1 MDDHDLELYLAANG
15 VAGEVI
21 RMPAHT
27 PTVETAAQ
35 VLGTT
40 AERIA
45 KSLLFLLNP
54 VGAGDE
60 PMPIL
65 VIASGTDRVD
75 YRLVADCVGL
85 SRKRI
90 RLADATAVQAVTGYP
105 VGGVPPLGHPR
116 PLRTL
121 IDQRVLNQPEIY
133 AGGGAVDAL
142 LRIAP
147 AEIVRATGA
156 QTVDVV
162 AEGRGA

>member
-1 MDDHDLELYLAANG
+1 MDEHDLEMYLAANG

-27 PTVETAAQ
+27 PTVEAAAQ

-45 KSLLFLLNP
+45 KSLLFLLDP
-54 VGAGDE
+54 AGGE

-75 YRLVADCVGL
+75 YRLVADYVGL
-85 SRKRI
+85 SRKRV
-90 RLADATAVQAVTGYP
+90 RLADAAAVQAVTGYP

-121 IDQRVLNQPEIY
+121 IDQRVLKQPEIY

-162 AEGRGA
+162 AEDRGA